1 MRAGRSRSGW
11 RPGGCPRGRSS
22 CGLPSRR
29 RGRGGWGQRPGAIQP
44 MFTPPQERCVLRA
57 FETKAPP
64 DVTSHYPRLPDASCC
79 TLVLRSSR
87 GGPARHFRGVPI
99 SHFSVSDASIHRHQR
114 SSGSL
119 QRDVLGWPEL
129 SGKAVRPS
137 DGLLWPPVGIAGLGP
152 PAGPHGVAVPPSP
165 GHPEPKTQPWSL
177 WTSPDVHHHLLRRA

>member
-57 FETKAPP
+57 FGTKAPP
-64 DVTSHYPRLPDASCC
+64 DVTSHYPRPPRRSVLHPCPQVVARRACA
-79 TLVLRSSR
+79 TLSW
-87 GGPARHFRGVPI
+87 GAHFA
-99 SHFSVSDASIHRHQR
+99 HFSVSDASIHRHQR

-152 PAGPHGVAVPPSP
+152 PAGPHGVAVPPSSRP
-165 GHPEPKTQPWSL
+165 P
-177 WTSPDVHHHLLRRA
+177 